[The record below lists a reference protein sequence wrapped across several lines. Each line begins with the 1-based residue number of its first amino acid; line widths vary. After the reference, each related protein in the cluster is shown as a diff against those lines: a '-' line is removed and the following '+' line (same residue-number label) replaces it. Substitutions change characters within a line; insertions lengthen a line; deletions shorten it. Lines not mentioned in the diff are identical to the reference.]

1 MANYENNGNGF
12 SFNGNGNGHGHNNDG
27 HDGEIPDENY
37 VYEEEDEDHEHEYIN
52 IAQSH
57 SVSAYEETVH
67 QVISLEFHDRGLT
80 LDFSADEARELGRV
94 LAEVVKYLESKAR

>member
-12 SFNGNGNGHGHNNDG
+12 SFNGNGNGHHNDG
-27 HDGEIPDENY
+27 HDEEIPEENY
-37 VYEEEDEDHEHEYIN
+37 VFEEDEDHEHEYIN

-67 QVISLEFHDRGLT
+67 QVVSLEFHDRGLT
-80 LDFSADEARELGRV
+80 LDFSAEEARELGRV
-94 LAEVVKYLESKAR
+94 LAEVVRYLESKAR